1 MLTPSLIQDINHNSL
16 HCSGFDSPNDP
27 HTNIIVNFTLIDK
40 GSFALGDDDD
50 DKKKWVAWIP
60 MGLFALGNHD
70 KMQYNDIKLQCDD
83 IIVHWV
89 QYPFHDDVIKCEWK
103 STLSLQIHFVVVA

>member
-1 MLTPSLIQDINHNSL
+1 MSIWQNYLGCLIMLTPSLIQDINHNSL

-50 DKKKWVAWIP
+50 DKKN
-60 MGLFALGNHD
+60 GLHGNQWDCSH
-70 KMQYNDIKLQCDD
+70 
-83 IIVHWV
+83 
-89 QYPFHDDVIKCEWK
+89 
-103 STLSLQIHFVVVA
+103 